1 MTISSK
7 ETAIF
12 SPNKENDKKH
22 DSCHPRG
29 SAPSKTPERRSTL
42 SPKDLSPASTTSDQ
56 SSYPKEQKRP
66 RLTPAGPSASINK
79 PNEQINHT
87 PNEANNDN
95 DIATLSDTD
104 TDTDSDSESFI
115 PLTRH
120 TIYHHHKHNRLIRT
134 PTPAPKEH
142 TVPSELLHLNLE
154 ETRLTRFFST
164 RAART
169 RSTRRAILH
178 NLHRYRYALADAG
191 INSSIA
197 SRVWMWRHRGDV
209 WASEEEEREG
219 VTRMYVDG
227 YVEGLLARGEEC
239 VEVEHDFVY
248 EFWGGRK
255 DVRVSEAWVV
265 LFGGEGFGFE
275 KRGGG
280 VEVEVGPRGEGV
292 GE

>member
-29 SAPSKTPERRSTL
+29 SAPSKTPERRPTL
-42 SPKDLSPASTTSDQ
+42 SPNDPSPASTTSDQ
-56 SSYPKEQKRP
+56 LSSPHEQKRLK
-66 RLTPAGPSASINK
+66 LTPADPSTSINR
-79 PNEQINHT
+79 PIEQINDT
-87 PNEANNDN
+87 SNEPHNDN
-95 DIATLSDTD
+95 DIATLCDI
-104 TDTDSDSESFI
+104 DSDSDSDSSSFI
-115 PLTRH
+115 PLTCH
-120 TIYHHHKHNRLIRT
+120 TTHHHHKHNRLTRT
-134 PTPAPKEH
+134 QEH

-178 NLHRYRYALADAG
+178 NLHRHRYALADAG
-191 INSSIA
+191 INTSIA
-197 SRVWMWRHRGDV
+197 TRVWMWRHRSDV

-219 VTRMYVDG
+219 VTRMFVDG
-227 YVEGLLARGEEC
+227 YVEGLPERGEEC

-255 DVRVSEAWVV
+255 DVRVSEAWEV

-280 VEVEVGPRGEGV
+280 VEVEVGPKGEKV
-292 GE
+292 GEW